1 MTRFHNVSRRD
12 VLKGSGALVLSF
24 TLSGAVKVDA
34 HDDTVSLGSAEAT
47 PGADDLNAWIRLSA
61 TGVAT
66 LRVGASEMGQGVFT
80 ALPMLLAEELDI
92 DWKNVRVEGAPAG
105 RDYRRDSVAF
115 PGRVQL
121 TGGSES
127 VRGYWTILREAG
139 ATARAMLVQAA
150 ADRWEVHARDCRT
163 EAGRVI
169 HSDRS
174 LPYGELVADAA
185 TLRPPGR
192 VALKDPKDFTVL
204 GTSPARLDLPP
215 KIDGSAT
222 FGLDVVLDGMVN
234 ATVRACPHYG
244 GALIG
249 YEDSEARAVPGVLDI
264 FEVDGAIAV
273 VADTFWHAKKAA
285 ALLDVVWDTGEGT
298 GLDDAALRAIHQE
311 RLLQSTKRW
320 GHGDEPRGFTFEA
333 TYDVPYLDHAPIE
346 PMNAT
351 AWVQDDRVDIWAPT
365 QAQARVHK
373 RAAKHTKMPRSKV
386 FVHTTFLGGGFGRRG
401 FDDFTD
407 FAVKIAAVVR
417 KPVKMTYTREETFTH
432 GFYRPAC
439 LCRMRAALGED
450 GLPTD
455 WHVQMASQNVMQQ
468 YVPPLLLGLP
478 PITAIVH
485 DGMSESPYA
494 IERQRVDYGR
504 VALPIH
510 VGWWRSVHGSNNGF
524 FRECFIDELAH
535 SAGQD
540 PIEYR
545 RKLLKDSPRDLAVFE
560 LAVEKAGEVGEG
572 LSRGVALFECF
583 GSIVAE
589 VLDLEVLDGDV
600 FVRRLVAAVDCGMVV
615 HPETVEMQIMGAATM
630 GLSSALFE
638 GLSFVDGAVQE
649 TNYHQN
655 MLLQM
660 KQAPSVE
667 VHIVPS
673 TEPPGGV
680 GEVGLPPALGALG
693 NAIFAA
699 TGKRIRSL
707 PIKDQLKG

>member
-12 VLKGSGALVLSF
+12 VLKGSGALVLGF
-24 TLSGAVKVDA
+24 TLSGAAKVDPY
-34 HDDTVSLGSAEAT
+34 DDTVSLGEAPA
-47 PGADDLNAWIRLSA
+47 PGGASDLNAWVRIAAS
-61 TGVAT
+61 GVAT
-66 LRVGASEMGQGVFT
+66 IRMGASEMGQGVYT
-80 ALPMLLAEELDI
+80 ALPMLLAEELDV
-92 DWKNVRVEGAPAG
+92 DWKDVRVESAPAG
-105 RDYRRDSVAF
+105 RDYRRESVAF
-115 PGRVQL
+115 PGKVQL

-127 VRGYWTILREAG
+127 VRGYWSVLREAG

-150 ADRWEVHARDCRT
+150 ADRWGVSPGDCRT
-163 EAGRVI
+163 EASRVL
-169 HSDRS
+169 HGDKS
-174 LPYGELVADAA
+174 LDYGELVADAA
-185 TLRPPGR
+185 ALRPPGR
-192 VALKDPKDFTVL
+192 VRLKDPSKFVVL
-204 GTSPARLDLPP
+204 GTSPPRLDLPP
-215 KIDGSAT
+215 KVDGSAI
-222 FGLDVVLDGMVN
+222 FGIDVVLDGMVN

-244 GALIG
+244 GELLG
-249 YEDSEARAVPGVLDI
+249 YEDDKARAVPGVLDI

-285 ALLDVVWDTGEGT
+285 GLLDVVWNTGEGS
-298 GLDDAALRAIHQE
+298 GLDDASLRGLLEE
-311 RLLQSTKRW
+311 RLEKGTKRW
-320 GHGDEPRGFTFEA
+320 GHGGAPKDLSFEA

-351 AWVQDDRVDIWAPT
+351 AWVQEDRVDVWAPT
-365 QAQARVHK
+365 QAQARVQK
-373 RAAKHTKMPRSKV
+373 RAARFTKMPRSKV

-407 FAVKIAAVVR
+407 YAVQIAAIVR
-417 KPVKMTYTREETFTH
+417 KPVKVTYTREETFTH
-432 GFYRPAC
+432 GFYRPAI

-455 WHVQMASQNVMQQ
+455 WYVQMSGQNVLQE
-468 YVPPLLLGLP
+468 YLPPLLLGLP
-478 PITAIVH
+478 PMTGIVH
-485 DGMSESPYA
+485 EGMSESPYA

-510 VGWWRSVHGSNNGF
+510 VGWWRSVHGSHNGF
-524 FRECFIDELAH
+524 FRECFVDELAH
-535 SAGQD
+535 SVGQD

-545 RKLLKDSPRDLAVFE
+545 RKLLRDSPRDLAVFE
-560 LAVEKAGEVGEG
+560 LAVEKAGEVPEG

-589 VLDLEVLDGDV
+589 VLDLEVIDGEV

-660 KQAPSVE
+660 KQAPAVE

-707 PIKDQLKG
+707 PIKGQL